1 MAEGA
6 LMGMIYTLLYPLGW
20 VFYVLVP
27 LAPVIYLVLR
37 WRGYREGAPPEPQL
51 GLKVVLHYFR
61 TIGYHVLL
69 GGGFCLLY
77 GLWSEDQR
85 WLLLRL
91 AAALLI
97 TGGVVFGLH
106 VWFLVRFSDNA
117 SRPAVSRLYNGFN
130 ALVCGLVTT
139 GALAAGLGGAL
150 AEDPAWE
157 MVRVCA
163 ALVVVYGASWF
174 GQTRLLIRRTPP
186 AAGPPPAA

>member
-1 MAEGA
+1 
-6 LMGMIYTLLYPLGW
+6 MGMIYTLLYPLGW
-20 VFYVLVP
+20 VFYVVVP

-91 AAALLI
+91 AAAQ
-97 TGGVVFGLH
+97 
-106 VWFLVRFSDNA
+106 
-117 SRPAVSRLYNGFN
+117 PAVGSR
-130 ALVCGLVTT
+130 A
-139 GALAAGLGGAL
+139 
-150 AEDPAWE
+150 
-157 MVRVCA
+157 R
-163 ALVVVYGASWF
+163 
-174 GQTRLLIRRTPP
+174 
-186 AAGPPPAA
+186 